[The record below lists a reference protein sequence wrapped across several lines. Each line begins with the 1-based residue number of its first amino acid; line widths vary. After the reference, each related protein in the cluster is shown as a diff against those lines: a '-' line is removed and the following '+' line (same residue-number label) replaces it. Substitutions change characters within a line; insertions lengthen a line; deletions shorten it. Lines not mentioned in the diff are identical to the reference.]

1 MQTSHLSKLYRSS
14 LGLLT
19 DLYQLTMAYGYW
31 KANMQEREAVFHLF
45 YRKNPFQGDYAV
57 NAGLALAIDYLKE
70 FAFSPADLAYLSSLN
85 GSNGEPLFEEEFL
98 SYLGDMSFS
107 CDIDA
112 VPEGT
117 IVFPHQPLVRVKGPI
132 IQAQLI
138 ETALLNILNFS
149 TLIATKAARIV
160 QAAEGD
166 SVLEFGLRRAQ
177 GIDGGL
183 TASRSAFIGG
193 CIGTSNVLAG
203 QLFGIPVKGTHAHSW
218 VMGFEDEL
226 DAFETYAKAM
236 PHNCILLVDTYD
248 TVEGVHKAIEV
259 GLALKNRGYEM
270 IGIRLDSGDLKALSI
285 ASRRL
290 LDEAGLTQAKIVA
303 SNDLDEYKIAA
314 LKRAGAPIDIWGVGT
329 RLVTASDQSAL
340 GGVYKLAAIQD
351 EEGKWQYKIK
361 QSEDAIK
368 VSNPGLLQVVRA
380 IDEDGFPI
388 GDCMIDEWLENSGS
402 EMICLSNQEEIIL
415 TTHNSQKLLVPIFRN
430 GNLVYN
436 LPTLDAIR
444 THSLAQQSL
453 FAMIDLPKYPQGL
466 ELNLYQIK
474 RQLLKDINLRT
485 NGMVSSPN

>member
-1 MQTSHLSKLYRSS
+1 MQTAHFSKLYRSS

-31 KANMQEREAVFHLF
+31 KANMHEREAVFHLF
-45 YRKNPFQGDYAV
+45 YRKNPFEGNFAV
-57 NAGLALAIDYLKE
+57 SAGLALAVDYLKE
-70 FAFSPADLAYLSSLN
+70 LAFSPADIVYLSTLK
-85 GSNGEPLFEEEFL
+85 GSNGEALFDEDFL
-98 SYLGDMSFS
+98 SYLENMSFS

-112 VPEGT
+112 IPEGT

-138 ETALLNILNFS
+138 ETALLNMLNFS
-149 TLIATKAARIV
+149 TLVATKAARIV

-177 GIDGGL
+177 GVDGGL
-183 TASRSAFIGG
+183 TASRSSYIGG
-193 CIGTSNVLAG
+193 CTGTSNVLAG

-218 VMGFEDEL
+218 VMGFEEEL

-248 TVEGVHKAIEV
+248 TIEGIRNAIEV
-259 GLALKNRGYEM
+259 GLALKTRGYEM
-270 IGIRLDSGDLKALSI
+270 IGVRLDSGDLKNLSI
-285 ASRRL
+285 AARRL
-290 LDEAGLTQAKIVA
+290 LDEAGLTQALIVA
-303 SNDLDEYKIAA
+303 SNDLDEYKISA
-314 LKRAGAPIDIWGVGT
+314 LKRAGAPIDVWGVGT
-329 RLVTASDQSAL
+329 RLVTASDQAAL

-351 EEGKWQYKIK
+351 ENGQWQYKIK

-368 VSNPGLLQVVRA
+368 ISNPGLLQVVRA
-380 IDEDGFPI
+380 IDQDGFPI
-388 GDCMIDEWLENSGS
+388 GDCMIDEWLENSVH
-402 EMICLSNQEEIIL
+402 EMISLSNQEEIIL
-415 TTHNSQKLLVPIFRN
+415 TANNSKKLLVPIFRN

-444 THSLAQQSL
+444 AHSLSQQAL

-466 ELNLYQIK
+466 ELSLYQIK
-474 RQLLKDINLRT
+474 KQLLNDINLRT